1 MPIFSFPRIIKMGAI
16 NFWRNIWLS
25 MASTLVMVLTLIS
38 FSVLMILNLMGNAAV
53 KNLKSQIDIT
63 AYLNNTLSSSRI
75 AEIKSQIQAIP
86 QVTDI
91 KYISAEEALA
101 NFRQK
106 HEGDRSMA
114 EILKEFESNPLEPI
128 LVIKAADPADYPTI
142 VSELEQTRYQEAIR
156 KVNYKDNQEMIS
168 RITAAA
174 NSFIKG
180 GLAVSIIFMVIA
192 IMVMFNTIRVT
203 IYSRQKEIEIM
214 KIVGAT
220 NWYIRWPMI
229 IEGILYGLVASLIS
243 LAILYPA
250 TRALSPSFQ
259 KYFQDYGIDLAQ
271 YFNQYLLQIV
281 GIQIMVAV
289 LLGVISSTI
298 AIGKYLHR

>member
-1 MPIFSFPRIIKMGAI
+1 MPILSLPRIIKMGAV

-25 MASTLVMVLTLIS
+25 AASTLVMVLTLIS
-38 FSVLMILNLMGNAAV
+38 FSVLVILNLMGNAAV

-63 AYLNNTLSSSRI
+63 AYLNNALSSTRI
-75 AEIKSQIQAIP
+75 AEIKSQVQTIP
-86 QVTDI
+86 QVTEI

-142 VSELEQTRYQEAIR
+142 VSELEQTRFQEAIR
-156 KVNYKDNQEMIS
+156 KVNYKDNQDMIS

-271 YFNQYLLQIV
+271 YFNQYLWQIV